1 MGIVLDDLQGLQAGI
16 HTLLLQCG
24 HVGLGNPGRSYRDT
38 RHNAGFLVLDAVAAA
53 WSISIHQKKF
63 NVELGRGRINGVDA
77 VLAKPQAY
85 MNRSGPPVRQVAD
98 YFRISY
104 RDMLVIHDDIDLEF
118 GRIKIKEKGGHGGH
132 NGVRSLI
139 DALGE
144 DAFVRL
150 RVGVG
155 RSGNEGNVVNH
166 VLGTFNQQERAS
178 LEKVIKRARDAVET
192 ILCKG
197 AKEGMNR
204 FNDRRIHISS

>member
-1 MGIVLDDLQGLQAGI
+1 MPEKRVHLVA
-16 HTLLLQCG
+16 
-24 HVGLGNPGRSYRDT
+24 GLGNPGTDYAHT
-38 RHNAGFLVLDAVAAA
+38 RHNAGFLVVDEVAAA
-53 WSISIHQKKF
+53 WGISIHQKKF
-63 NVELGRGRINGVDA
+63 NVELGRGRVNGIETILV
-77 VLAKPQAY
+77 KPQAY
-85 MNRSGPPVRQVAD
+85 MNKSGLPVRQVGD
-98 YFRISY
+98 YFKISY

-118 GRIKIKEKGGHGGH
+118 GRLKIKEKGGHGGH

-139 DALGE
+139 GALGE

-192 ILCKG
+192 ILCEG

>member
-1 MGIVLDDLQGLQAGI
+1 MPEKRVRLV
-16 HTLLLQCG
+16 
-24 HVGLGNPGRSYRDT
+24 VGLGNPGTDYAHT
-38 RHNAGFLVLDAVAAA
+38 RHNAGFLVVDEVAAA

-63 NVELGRGRINGVDA
+63 NVELGRGRVDGIETLL
-77 VLAKPQAY
+77 VKPQAY
-85 MNRSGPPVRQVAD
+85 MNKSGLPVRQVGD
-98 YFRISY
+98 YFKISY
-104 RDMLVIHDDIDLEF
+104 QDMLVIHDDIDLEF
-118 GRIKIKEKGGHGGH
+118 GRLKIKAKGGHGGH

-155 RSGNEGNVVNH
+155 RSRAEGNVVNH

-192 ILCKG
+192 ILCEG

>member
-1 MGIVLDDLQGLQAGI
+1 MPEKRVRLV
-16 HTLLLQCG
+16 
-24 HVGLGNPGRSYRDT
+24 VGLGNPGTDYAHT
-38 RHNAGFLVLDAVAAA
+38 RHNAGFLVVDEVAAA
-53 WSISIHQKKF
+53 WGISIHQKKF
-63 NVELGRGRINGVDA
+63 KVELGRGRVNGIETILV
-77 VLAKPQAY
+77 KPQAY
-85 MNRSGPPVRQVAD
+85 MNKSGLPVRQVGD
-98 YFRISY
+98 YFKISY
-104 RDMLVIHDDIDLEF
+104 QDMLVIHDDIDLEF
-118 GRIKIKEKGGHGGH
+118 GRLKIKVKGGHGGH

-139 DALGE
+139 GALGE

-192 ILCKG
+192 ILCEG

-204 FNDRRIHISS
+204 FNDKRIHISS